1 MPIPVE
7 GDLINI
13 HTHDSVR
20 EEGVFTVENLMIHEG
35 RMPDDS
41 ADAFSVGIH
50 PWFLTKEDY
59 EEQFAQLTAIA
70 ADARVVAVGEAGYD
84 RRKGPEMGL
93 QQEAFEAQARLA
105 EELGKPLMIHC
116 VKGWDEL
123 WVSRHRLK
131 PRMPWIVHGFN
142 GSLEQAGQLVAGGM
156 LLSLWVKSVLN
167 GALDRVLTEIPPE
180 KVFLETDGFEI
191 PLKTLYGR
199 VAEVRGVSAGSLA
212 STIHSNY
219 KTVFL
224 PQFRDE

>member
-13 HTHDSVR
+13 HTHDSVH
-20 EEGVFTVENLMIHEG
+20 EGGVFAVENLMIHEG

-50 PWFLTKEDY
+50 PCFLTKEEY
-59 EEQFAQLTAIA
+59 AEQLALLAVMA
-70 ADARVVAVGEAGYD
+70 ADERVVAVGEAGYD

-105 EELGKPLMIHC
+105 DELCKPLMIHC

-131 PRMPWIVHGFN
+131 PRMPWIIHGFN
-142 GSLEQAGQLVAGGM
+142 GSLEQARQLVAGGM

-167 GALDRVLTEIPPE
+167 GALDSVLTEIPTA

-191 PLKTLYGR
+191 PLRTLYGR
-199 VAEVRGVSAGSLA
+199 AAEARGVSAGFLA
-212 STIHSNY
+212 SAIHSNY

-224 PQFRDE
+224 PDS